1 MLILN
6 IEYCK
11 KSDAAHGAASVEVCF
26 VDAELVGYVSDGSRW
41 EELSRGGDAEGGDL
55 ASVCNEPAAEY
66 FGTDA
71 CCVCDLVFTF
81 CFHSRKREG

>member
-1 MLILN
+1 MGD
-6 IEYCK
+6 E
-11 KSDAAHGAASVEVCF
+11 F
-26 VDAELVGYVSDGSRW
+26 DGSRW

-66 FGTDA
+66 FGADA

-81 CFHSRKREG
+81 CFHSRKRGG